1 MLHLPACPAESSSA
15 ASRPQRGLTL
25 VELVIVVALIAI
37 FASLAGPSFRQ
48 LVARQ
53 RVHSAASAITEALWV
68 ARAEA
73 LKRNRAVGFVF
84 ADVATDW
91 SVPDPDGGATPLLT
105 QAAHKSISST
115 TESGDAV
122 QFTFNAYG
130 RLSSGTGWIELSDAG
145 AGIYRC
151 LTVATTGRATS
162 AEGKCA

>member
-1 MLHLPACPAESSSA
+1 MVHPSA
-15 ASRPQRGLTL
+15 SATRPSPDGSRPQHGLTL
-25 VELVIVVALIAI
+25 VELAIVLALVAI

-53 RVHSAASAITEALWV
+53 RVHSVASAITESLWV

-73 LKRNRAVGFVF
+73 LKRNRDVGFVF
-84 ADVATDW
+84 VDAATDW

-105 QAAHKSISST
+105 QTAQRSVSSA
-115 TESGDAV
+115 TEGGAAV

-145 AGIYRC
+145 AGVYRC

-162 AEGKCA
+162 TEGKCA

>member
-1 MLHLPACPAESSSA
+1 MVYLPARATSPSPA
-15 ASRPQRGLTL
+15 ASNRQRGLTL
-25 VELVIVVALIAI
+25 VELAIVVALVAI

-73 LKRNRAVGFVF
+73 LKRNRDVGFVF
-84 ADVATDW
+84 AGAATEW
-91 SVPDPDGGATPLLT
+91 SVPDPDGGATPLMT
-105 QAAHKSISST
+105 QPAHRSVSST
-115 TESGDAV
+115 TQGGANV

-145 AGIYRC
+145 AGVYRC

-162 AEGKCA
+162 TEGKCA